1 VENAMKCHNCHK
13 GTVSLL
19 ACPGR
24 TSPYK
29 SIPNLPVPA
38 DLEIQTCDHCGEEWM
53 TPEDAMRIDAALD
66 LVYRQELLA
75 RLQAVLPDAKE
86 ASRIERDL
94 GLSRGYLSRLR
105 KTSRPPTEALLAIL
119 ALFRQH
125 PATLGQV
132 EAFWRQPVER

>member
-1 VENAMKCHNCHK
+1 M
-13 GTVSLL
+13 L
-19 ACPGR
+19 ARPGR
-24 TSPYK
+24 TAPYK

-38 DLEIQTCDHCGEEWM
+38 DLEIQTCDHCGVQGLS
-53 TPEDAMRIDAALD
+53 PEDATRIDAALD

-75 RLQAVLPDAKE
+75 RLRAVLPDAKE

-132 EAFWRQPVER
+132 EAFWRGPVER

>member
-1 VENAMKCHNCHK
+1 M
-13 GTVSLL
+13 L
-19 ACPGR
+19 AGPGR
-24 TSPYK
+24 MAPYK

-38 DLEIQTCDHCGEEWM
+38 DLEIQTCDHCGEQGLS
-53 TPEDAMRIDAALD
+53 PEDATRTDAALD

-75 RLQAVLPDAKE
+75 RLRAVLPDAKE

-105 KTSRPPTEALLAIL
+105 KTTRPPTEALLTIL

-132 EAFWRQPVER
+132 EAFWRGSVER